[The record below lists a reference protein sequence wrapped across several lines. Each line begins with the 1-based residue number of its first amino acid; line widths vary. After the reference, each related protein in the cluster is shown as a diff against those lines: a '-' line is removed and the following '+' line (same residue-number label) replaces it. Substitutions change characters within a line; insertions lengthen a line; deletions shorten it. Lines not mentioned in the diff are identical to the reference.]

1 MKVFI
6 SKTFKRDMGKV
17 SPEILIGVEMTEVFY
32 CLHRQLLLPKIYRDH
47 ALSGDWQG
55 YRDCHVKNDLV
66 LIYRFANEE
75 LQLLRL
81 NSHSEIFG

>member
-1 MKVFI
+1 MKLFI

-32 CLHRQLLLPKIYRDH
+32 CLHRQLPL
-47 ALSGDWQG
+47 
-55 YRDCHVKNDLV
+55 

-81 NSHSEIFG
+81 NSHSQIFS